1 MLNGPPCKAKVAPRA
16 VGLVVLAAALG
27 FALIALPVRAADDD
41 PPAKAQSGR
50 VDPARTRKAQPSAD
64 VKAAFVD
71 SLKLLGLE
79 HAARITFQE
88 KTRQQL
94 GGDFWADYKRSVR
107 RPGQWQD
114 GDAWLVNYIGHP
126 IQGAAV
132 GYIWV
137 DHDPLSTVDQFGL
150 SSGYWA
156 TRWRS
161 VAWSAAYSVQFEIGP
176 ISEASIGNVGM
187 NPKTT
192 GWVDY
197 VVTPTG
203 GLAIMLAEDALDRF
217 VVRRIESHTRN
228 RFYRGAVRV
237 IFGPARALAN
247 ASSSKAL
254 WERNGRPLDW

>member
-1 MLNGPPCKAKVAPRA
+1 VQMRR
-16 VGLVVLAAALG
+16 LVVCAAALA
-27 FALIALPVRAADDD
+27 FALTAFPVRAADDD
-41 PPAKAQSGR
+41 PPANAQSGR
-50 VDPARTRKAQPSAD
+50 VDPTRSRKAQPSAD
-64 VKAAFVD
+64 VKAAMVD
-71 SLKLLGLE
+71 SLKLLGME

-88 KTRQQL
+88 KTRRQL
-94 GGDFWADYKRSVR
+94 GGDFWADYRRSVR
-107 RPGQWQD
+107 WPAQWQD

-132 GYIWV
+132 GYIWT
-137 DHDPLSTVDQFGL
+137 DHDPRSTRDQFGL
-150 SSGYWA
+150 SAGYWA
-156 TRWRS
+156 SRWRS

-217 VVRRIESHTRN
+217 LVRWVESRTRN
-228 RFYRGAVRV
+228 RFYRASMRMM
-237 IFGPARALAN
+237 FGPARALAN
-247 ASSSKAL
+247 AASSKAP
-254 WERNGRPLDW
+254 WERNGRALDW